1 MNLILGLVIPGMG
14 KYHKHFYAPT
24 SIKIIF
30 QNKNICNTYYLE
42 EFILQPNLIM
52 IIFHTFQI
60 YPRYIYIYIYNI
72 LSMIVSY
79 AWAIRFVVHYLHI
92 GIRAIE
98 IHEIKNYVLVLND
111 K

>member
-1 MNLILGLVIPGMG
+1 
-14 KYHKHFYAPT
+14 
-24 SIKIIF
+24 
-30 QNKNICNTYYLE
+30 
-42 EFILQPNLIM
+42 M

-60 YPRYIYIYIYNI
+60 DPKDYLLSYNMYIYKHI
-72 LSMIVSY
+72 LSIIVSY